1 MDGQTITL
9 LVVADILLICI
20 LIFISRG
27 AYNKLRTSMDYDELT
42 RLPSLEKF
50 DEFLK
55 KELTSSKNS
64 KYVLLMMNIKGMRI
78 VNEIFGKDESDK
90 LIKFIAESIKK
101 CVNNNIITRMQ
112 NNQFAIFYGYED
124 DKDIQELINN
134 IAFEMEKYS
143 GDFRPFPL
151 YGICKIEDKNESP
164 ALLRSHAHMALE
176 CVQEN
181 LLTNYEFYSDE
192 IKTTVIREK
201 KLENEMLYAL
211 EEEQFV
217 VYFQPKYDIESGESI
232 GAEAL
237 VRWLHPVDGLIPPN
251 AFVPLFEKD
260 GLIIKLDE
268 YVWTHTCKKI
278 REWLDKGYD
287 VKPISVNVSRVNV
300 FDENLKQ
307 KVMDITSK
315 YNIPHELL
323 ELEITESAFLENAE
337 ELYGAMDFFREQ
349 GFTVSMDDFGSGYS
363 SLNMLKDGNVDN
375 VKIDRAFLSETVTTE
390 NGKAVIKSAV
400 SIVKELHMDVIAE
413 GVENEEQAKFLLDIG
428 CKKAQGFFYSRPIDS
443 EEFERKIFL
452 NGR

>member
-1 MDGQTITL
+1 MDGQTMVL
-9 LVVADILLICI
+9 LVIADVLLICV

-27 AYNKLRTSMDYDELT
+27 AYNKLRTSIEYDELT
-42 RLPSLEKF
+42 KLPTLDKF
-50 DEFLK
+50 DELLK
-55 KELTSSKNS
+55 KEFASPKSS

-78 VNEIFGKDESDK
+78 VNEIFGKDESER
-90 LIKFIAESIKK
+90 LIRFVSDSIKK
-101 CVNNNIITRMQ
+101 CIGNNIVTRMQ
-112 NNQFAIFYGYED
+112 NNQFVIFYGYEEEE
-124 DKDIQELINN
+124 DIPELINN

-151 YGICKIEDKNESP
+151 YGICRIDDRNESP

-176 CVQEN
+176 CVQDN
-181 LLTNYEFYSDE
+181 LLSNYEFYSDE

-201 KLENEMLYAL
+201 RLENEMLYAL

-217 VYFQPKYDIESGESI
+217 VYFQPKYDIETGESI

-237 VRWLHPVDGLIPPN
+237 VRWLHPVDGLIAPN

-287 VKPISVNVSRVNV
+287 VKPISVNVSRVNI
-300 FDENLKQ
+300 FDEKLKQ
-307 KVMDITSK
+307 KIINITSK
-315 YNIPHELL
+315 YNIPHDLL
-323 ELEITESAFLENAE
+323 ELEITESAFLENSDS
-337 ELYGAMDFFREQ
+337 LYEAMDYFRKQ

-375 VKIDRAFLSETVTTE
+375 VKIDRAFLNETVTTD

-400 SIVKELHMDVIAE
+400 SIVKELNMDVIAE
-413 GVENEEQAKFLLDIG
+413 GVENEEQAQFLLGIG
-428 CKKAQGFFYSRPIDS
+428 CKKAQGFFYSRPVDS

>member
-1 MDGQTITL
+1 MDGQTMAL
-9 LVVADILLICI
+9 LVIADVLLICI

-27 AYNKLRTSMDYDELT
+27 AYNKLRTSIEYDELT
-42 RLPSLEKF
+42 KLPTLDKF
-50 DEFLK
+50 DELLK
-55 KELTSSKNS
+55 KEFNSPKSSK
-64 KYVLLMMNIKGMRI
+64 YALLMMNIKGMRI
-78 VNEIFGKDESDK
+78 VNEIFGKEESDR
-90 LIKFIAESIKK
+90 LIRFVSDSIKK
-101 CVNNNIITRMQ
+101 CIGNNIVTRMQ
-112 NNQFAIFYGYED
+112 NNQFVICYGYEE
-124 DKDIQELINN
+124 DKDIPELIHN
-134 IAFEMEKYS
+134 IAFEMERYS

-151 YGICKIEDKNESP
+151 YGICRIEDRNESP

-176 CVQEN
+176 CVQDN

-201 KLENEMLYAL
+201 RLENEMLYAL

-237 VRWLHPVDGLIPPN
+237 VRWLHPVDGLIAPN

-287 VKPISVNVSRVNV
+287 VKPISVNVSRVNI
-300 FDENLKQ
+300 FDEGLK
-307 KVMDITSK
+307 KKIMDITSK
-315 YNIPHELL
+315 YNIPHDLL
-323 ELEITESAFLENAE
+323 ELEITESAFLENADA
-337 ELYGAMDFFREQ
+337 LYEAMEYFRKQ

-375 VKIDRAFLSETVTTE
+375 VKIDRAFLNETVTTE

-400 SIVKELHMDVIAE
+400 SIVKELNMDVIAE
-413 GVENEEQAKFLLDIG
+413 GVENEEQAKFLLGIG